1 MLYLFEDVCVGDG
14 HDCNSMYM
22 LISTYSGHIHT
33 HTHTHTTIHRL
44 LLYLSLFGFT
54 LEPRFYRARFQ
65 PPKTFLEHIDFTNSE
80 RLGAHL
86 FNGGDVVMFSVDSDD
101 PINHS
106 NDTSHSEGSTLNCN
120 PNSLSST
127 SHSGSSTYHRNQTHS
142 THYDRG
148 SHLNSSNNETST
160 GNSIRGS
167 SESSQ
172 ATNSGHCRVHMFKVH
187 MPDQNAKERVGNER
201 NGNTVESEVKYTWEY
216 ALMLPATPDEVRSE
230 VDVLLSDLIVRLKQI
245 LFNSL
250 LCAYYVGIIPMLF
263 ADVSEW
269 CNKYSR
275 SIIIHIIHCS
285 SAKLLFTF
293 TYVHPDTH
301 LHMFRC
307 THSHIHTVT
316 PSHPHRTTSTTTS
329 GGVWSTPSWSGPT
342 RL

>member
-1 MLYLFEDVCVGDG
+1 
-14 HDCNSMYM
+14 
-22 LISTYSGHIHT
+22 
-33 HTHTHTTIHRL
+33 
-44 LLYLSLFGFT
+44 
-54 LEPRFYRARFQ
+54 
-65 PPKTFLEHIDFTNSE
+65 
-80 RLGAHL
+80 
-86 FNGGDVVMFSVDSDD
+86 MFSVDSDD

-106 NDTSHSEGSTLNCN
+106 NDTSHSEGNTLNCN

-160 GNSIRGS
+160 GNSSRGS

-201 NGNTVESEVKYTWEY
+201 NGNAVESEVKYTWEY

-269 CNKYSR
+269 CNR

-307 THSHIHTVT
+307 THSHCHTLT
-316 PSHPHRTTSTTTS
+316 PSQNHLYYDKWWCVEHAFLVWANSFVILSSHLFPPSYCQILYRCALHLGCWTRCVHDENAST
-329 GGVWSTPSWSGPT
+329 
-342 RL
+342 